1 MVFLDDL
8 KDADFLPLLD
18 MFMEIGTS
26 DIDAVDIFHYSSC
39 DLNGEYVLL
48 LLRAINQKLRVV
60 NIRDASFGKEF
71 LRYVVVLKWTFIA
84 L

>member
-39 DLNGEYVLL
+39 DLNGECVLL